1 MKTYQER
8 LSGLPVVALL
18 VATAVAL
25 VLLSAAPAVAQ
36 APALPGVG
44 AQDRRAAVDAAAA
57 PWRSLVKVQT
67 NLGGRCTG
75 VLVAPRRVVTAAHCL
90 LNRAQR
96 FLPAS
101 SLHVLFG
108 YERGDYR
115 GHRTVAALA
124 VGGPFDPG
132 RRPAGLARDWAV
144 LTLSGDAPAG
154 VEPLPLVRVPP
165 GPGTPLMLGGYSQ
178 DKAQIITAD
187 TACTAL
193 GVAQAG
199 AQAGQGSPETLL
211 IHDCNGTRGVSGA
224 ALLVRGADGRGG
236 WGVAGIAV
244 AAQTAAAPRNIAVP
258 AAVFAEAAEGEAKGG
273 AKEGAAV
280 AGGATAGTPS
290 LR

>member
-8 LSGLPVVALL
+8 VCGLLA
-18 VATAVAL
+18 A
-25 VLLSAAPAVAQ
+25 VLLTLSTSSALAQ
-36 APALPGVG
+36 APALPGIG
-44 AQDRRAAVDAAAA
+44 AQDRRAAVDTTEA

-67 NLGGRCTG
+67 NLGSRCTG
-75 VLVAPRRVVTAAHCL
+75 VLVAPRRVVTAGHCL

-108 YERGDYR
+108 YDRGDYR
-115 GHRTVAALA
+115 EHRTVASLA

-132 RRPAGLARDWAV
+132 HRPEGLARDWAV

-165 GPGTPLMLGGYSQ
+165 EPGTPLMLGGYSQ

-187 TACTAL
+187 TACAAL
-193 GVAQAG
+193 GLAR
-199 AQAGQGSPETLL
+199 AGQGQGQGLL

-224 ALLVRGADGRGG
+224 ALLVRVPDGQEGA
-236 WGVAGIAV
+236 WGVAGVAV
-244 AAQTAAAPRNIAVP
+244 AAQNSAAPRNIAVP
-258 AAVFAEAAEGEAKGG
+258 AAAFAD
-273 AKEGAAV
+273 V
-280 AGGATAGTPS
+280 AGGAVEGTALVGKAPVDTPS

>member
-8 LSGLPVVALL
+8 VSGFLAAVFVALSTL
-18 VATAVAL
+18 PAL
-25 VLLSAAPAVAQ
+25 AQ
-36 APALPGVG
+36 APALPGIG
-44 AQDRRAAVDAAAA
+44 AQDRRAAVDTTEA

-67 NLGGRCTG
+67 NLGSRCTG
-75 VLVAPRRVVTAAHCL
+75 VLVAPRRVVTAGHCL
-90 LNRAQR
+90 LNRAQQ

-108 YERGDYR
+108 YDRGDYR
-115 GHRTVAALA
+115 EHRTVASLA
-124 VGGPFDPG
+124 VGGPFDPS
-132 RRPAGLARDWAV
+132 RRPEGLARDWAV

-165 GPGTPLMLGGYSQ
+165 EPGTPLMLGGYSQ

-187 TACTAL
+187 TACAAL
-193 GVAQAG
+193 GVAQT
-199 AQAGQGSPETLL
+199 QGRSSLL

-224 ALLVRGADGRGG
+224 ALLVRVPNGQGA

-244 AAQTAAAPRNIAVP
+244 AAQTSAAPRNIAVP
-258 AAVFAEAAEGEAKGG
+258 AASIAGAVEG
-273 AKEGAAV
+273 
-280 AGGATAGTPS
+280 TALVGNAPADTPS